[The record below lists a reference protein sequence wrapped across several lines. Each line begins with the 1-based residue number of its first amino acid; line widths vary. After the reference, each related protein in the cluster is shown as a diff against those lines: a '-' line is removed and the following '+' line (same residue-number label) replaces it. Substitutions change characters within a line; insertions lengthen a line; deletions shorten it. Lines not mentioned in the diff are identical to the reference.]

1 MPPPPPPLA
10 GPRQTPAPP
19 PSSGSRGPLL
29 ALAAIGACLALGGL
43 VFGGVYLLTG
53 DDPGA
58 AESIPSV
65 EEAPDDWLEEEETQ
79 ESESP
84 ESLGGGQ
91 FPTER
96 GFPTDSKP
104 AMRTEAEELLR
115 EFHVA
120 LVERDFRYAW
130 SLLTARKR
138 RKEAQEKG
146 YSGWKQAQATL
157 TPYLI
162 PGGID
167 VQIDDL
173 EDEGVA
179 RVLVTGMG
187 WAQPGSP
194 CSEWSGL
201 TWVRYEGGAWRYDP
215 GYSTTAER
223 RRRWQGRSG
232 ELLGVGC

>member
-1 MPPPPPPLA
+1 
-10 GPRQTPAPP
+10 
-19 PSSGSRGPLL
+19 
-29 ALAAIGACLALGGL
+29 
-43 VFGGVYLLTG
+43 
-53 DDPGA
+53 
-58 AESIPSV
+58 
-65 EEAPDDWLEEEETQ
+65 
-79 ESESP
+79 
-84 ESLGGGQ
+84 
-91 FPTER
+91 
-96 GFPTDSKP
+96 
-104 AMRTEAEELLR
+104 MRAEAEELLR
-115 EFHVA
+115 EFHLA

-130 SLLTARKR
+130 GLLTARKR
-138 RKEAQEKG
+138 RKEAVEQG
-146 YSGWKQAQATL
+146 YSGWKKAQASL

-162 PGGID
+162 PDGID

-173 EDEGVA
+173 EDDGVA

-223 RRRWQGRSG
+223 RRRWEGRSD